1 MNQPEPASSSSPTP
15 TQKSFTPVERA
26 QTRNGILLGLTC
38 LAIFALGVG
47 MWLLGEDVF
56 SFLGASS
63 TRDWL
68 NVVGIKILSPLML
81 PAAVYCFYSTW
92 RDWRLS
98 RRFEQNKQHTTAV
111 VTHLWVGR
119 DTDRRKT
126 RYVGYQ
132 FNGDQTAYQE
142 IPLRVYN
149 ALAVGDSVEIDY
161 LPGETPLSHMLEPKK
176 SRARKKQPADAA

>member
-1 MNQPEPASSSSPTP
+1 MTQSEPASSLSPTP
-15 TQKSFTPVERA
+15 TQKSFTPVERI
-26 QTRNGILLGLTC
+26 QTRKGVWAGFGC
-38 LAIFALGVG
+38 LAVFALGVG
-47 MWLLGEDVF
+47 MWSMGKDVF

-63 TRDWL
+63 TRESS
-68 NVVGIKILSPLML
+68 NIFGVMILSPLML
-81 PAAVYCFYSTW
+81 PVSVYFFYSTW
-92 RDWRLS
+92 RDWRLT
-98 RRFEQNKQHTTAV
+98 RRFEQGKQRATGV

-119 DTDRRKT
+119 ANDRRKT
-126 RYVGYQ
+126 RYMGYQ

-176 SRARKKQPADAA
+176 SRARKKKPADAA